1 MMRTVSR
8 RGMLILLCIGLML
21 VAGQA
26 FAASIYI
33 SPTGNDTTG
42 DGSIGSPYRTLAKAG
57 SVAVA
62 GDTVYARGGTYS
74 ASHENLA
81 AYSGAAG
88 NPITF
93 TNYPGEHAVFDGTG
107 HTFTSGESILD
118 LGNHVVVD
126 GFEVK
131 NNPAGSGIVAWEV
144 HDVTISN
151 CIVHE
156 VWGAGISVHGDHIVA
171 EGNEVYRAVL
181 MNENGKHGGGGWSC
195 GIVSQ
200 RGDNADASTNI
211 AFRNNYVH
219 DVWGEGINTYCTD
232 GFTTEGNTVMNAYSV
247 NFYLDNAR
255 NGVVRN
261 NISFTT
267 PEGEHRLKGALP
279 QGIGMAS
286 ERYRGWTPVDD
297 ENIQSYNNLI
307 WRTSEGIRW
316 WKDSAGYRNLKIC
329 HNTIIASERAGIQID
344 AGTNTS
350 GNELQNNIVYG
361 AYVNDDLSYWVTS
374 NNDWPDGVPTI
385 GSHPNSFAA
394 DPLFVNPVQSDI
406 PNGFRLGGGSPCISA
421 GASVGVTRDFFGT
434 ARDARPDLGFHEYAD
449 TSLHGDHKNGE
460 K

>member
-1 MMRTVSR
+1 MMRAVNRAGTFA
-8 RGMLILLCIGLML
+8 LLCLSLIL

-26 FAASIYI
+26 SAASIYI

-42 DGSIGSPYRTLAKAG
+42 KGALASPYRTLTKAA
-57 SVAVA
+57 SVAAA
-62 GDTVYARGGTYS
+62 GDTVYARGGRYS
-74 ASHENLA
+74 ASHEA
-81 AYSGAAG
+81 ITCSGTAG
-88 NPITF
+88 KPITF
-93 TNYPGEHAVFDGTG
+93 TSYPGEKAVFDGTG
-107 HTFTSGESILD
+107 HTFASGEPILD
-118 LGNHVVVD
+118 LGNYVVVD
-126 GFEVK
+126 GFEVR

-181 MNENGKHGGGGWSC
+181 MNENGKHGGGWSC

-232 GFTTEGNTVMNAYSV
+232 GFTTEGNTVMDAYSV

-255 NGVVRN
+255 NGVVCN

-286 ERYRGWTPVDD
+286 ETYPDRTPVDD
-297 ENIQSYNNLI
+297 ENIRVYNNLI

-316 WKDSAGYRNLKIC
+316 WKDSAGYRNLRIY
-329 HNTIIASERAGIQID
+329 HNTIVAPERAGIQID

-385 GSHPNSFAA
+385 GSHHNSFAA

-406 PNGFRLGGGSPCISA
+406 PNGFKLTGGSPCISA
-421 GASVGVTRDFFGT
+421 GASVGVTADFFGT
-434 ARDARPDLGFHEYAD
+434 TRDASPDIGFHEHAD
-449 TSLHGDHKNGE
+449 TFLHGDHKNGE